1 MEISN
6 IRVKEISHRFRW
18 RICWHFLEFC
28 FQLLVL
34 ICLQNW
40 RVLESLLLET
50 FSVDISGTIKFFF
63 PDVKNIGIRK
73 LSMIFGGD
81 SCPLLLQCISASYCD
96 RKQVYIETLW
106 SSTYIHVHVPRDVR
120 IQMLYTRPCGVPY
133 PFTFHHYTH
142 YPETLNSI
150 DVWSFI
156 EFVIPEDIM
165 QILINTTS
173 FLHHGHPF

>member
-50 FSVDISGTIKFFF
+50 YSVDISGTIKFFF

-96 RKQVYIETLW
+96 RKQVYIETFEVLRTCTC
-106 SSTYIHVHVPRDVR
+106 TYAQGRT
-120 IQMLYTRPCGVPY
+120 YTNAVYNVLGVPY

-165 QILINTTS
+165 QISINTTS